1 MENQFSRTIVLKP
14 DEYSTKS
21 SFADFLPSER
31 SLTPSLSL
39 SVSLSPHSLPSVL
52 ECFQEDSRCQ
62 STMEFDDFSPLKH
75 HHSMVHC
82 AFLPA
87 TFYRIRRRRH
97 PTPASH
103 PLENTARTH
112 TSTHTYTHTHT
123 NGRVQLPWKLV
134 RTYKRIRYP

>member
-1 MENQFSRTIVLKP
+1 MPGLSSSNQTNIRQRVLSQTFYPLRDPKL
-14 DEYSTKS
+14 SV
-21 SFADFLPSER
+21 
-31 SLTPSLSL
+31 SLSLSL
-39 SVSLSPHSLPSVL
+39 SVCLSVCLSFSLLSPFAVL

-87 TFYRIRRRRH
+87 TFYRIRRHRH
-97 PTPASH
+97 PTLASH

-112 TSTHTYTHTHT
+112 THTCTRQWACTT
-123 NGRVQLPWKLV
+123 AFETRKNL
-134 RTYKRIRYP
+134 